1 MHHIMKPMTKK
12 KINNRIGIYAG
23 TFNPVH
29 TGHIAFALQAIEA
42 AQLNRVYF
50 MPERR
55 PREKVTVEHFGHRMA
70 MLERA
75 TRPHP
80 KLEVLDLVDV
90 NFSVVR
96 TLPQLQLLFPDSQLV
111 FLVGS
116 DVAPSVPLWPYA
128 EQLLRQAELVVGVRA
143 GDDLEALKTL
153 ITSWDPAP
161 LAVTIFDSYAPSV
174 SSSIIREAIQNRE
187 IAHGLLPSVQR
198 YSDHH
203 WLYISLA

>member
-1 MHHIMKPMTKK
+1 MSSMTNKK
-12 KINNRIGIYAG
+12 TNNRIGIYAG

-29 TGHIAFALQAIEA
+29 TGHIAFALQAVAA
-42 AQLNRVYF
+42 AQLDSVYF

-55 PREKVTVEHFGHRMA
+55 PREKATVEHFGHRMA

-90 NFSVVR
+90 NFSVLR

-116 DVAPSVPLWPYA
+116 DVAPSVPQWPYA

-143 GDDLEALKTL
+143 GDDPEVLKAL
-153 ITSWDPAP
+153 IASWDPSP

-174 SSSIIREAIQNRE
+174 SSSTIREAIQNRE
-187 IAHGLLPSVQR
+187 IISGLLPSVQR

-203 WLYISLA
+203 WLYVSLA

>member
-1 MHHIMKPMTKK
+1 MTKPK
-12 KINNRIGIYAG
+12 NNLRIGIYAG

-42 AQLNRVYF
+42 AQLDSVYF

-55 PREKVTVEHFGHRMA
+55 PRDKATVEHFGHRIA

-80 KLEVLDLVDV
+80 QLEVLDLVDV
-90 NFSVVR
+90 NFSVLR
-96 TLPQLQLLFPDSQLV
+96 TLPQLQLMFPNGQLV

-116 DVAPSVPLWPYA
+116 DVAPSVSQWPYA
-128 EQLLRQAELVVGVRA
+128 EQLLKQAELVVGVRA
-143 GDDLEALKTL
+143 DDDLEALKAL
-153 ITSWDPAP
+153 IASWSPSP

-174 SSSIIREAIQNRE
+174 SSSTIRRAIQNRE
-187 IAHGLLPSVQR
+187 ITQGLLPSVQR

-203 WLYISLA
+203 WLYVSLA